1 MAEPIIAEKYMLI
14 RHIGGG
20 GMGQIWETEDLRLQR
35 RVALKL
41 MSAEHVQSPES
52 RARFEREATAIAQL
66 RNQHVVHIYDYG
78 IDRGIDEERPYIAM
92 ELLEGEDLQRR
103 LDHVR
108 RLPLRA
114 VASIVTQAARGL
126 AAAHAAGI
134 VHRDLKPGNVFLA
147 RTEADEV
154 VKLLDFGVV
163 TMLSRTDDLR
173 LTGGG
178 GLIGTPTYMSPEQM
192 RGSLVDHRSDLW
204 SLGVLAYCALT
215 GELPFAAQTL
225 AALVMGICTE
235 PFPPPSSLVPE
246 LSPELDRFFERALAK
261 DPTQRFRS
269 AREMAAAFAAL
280 AAGNERRPAKILI
293 ADDEPDV
300 STLIKQ
306 CFRRQIR
313 EGIYNFVFAEDGEG
327 ALAALR
333 SHPDIDVILTDINM
347 PRMDGLTLLAHIGD
361 VTPHARAVVVSAYGD
376 MQNIRT
382 AMNRGAFDFLV
393 KPIALNDLELT
404 IEKTLKQVREL
415 RDNSR
420 SNREND
426 LLRTFAS
433 PLAVERL
440 RSPDGFG
447 ACEVAEGTVAFLD
460 LAGFH
465 DAVRGKRAEE
475 TVRMLNAN
483 LDVIALELSMRGGM
497 VDRFLGDCVMAL
509 FRGPDHVAR
518 ALDAC
523 LVVRAQLETLARR
536 AGETSAF
543 VPGISIGV
551 ATGELIIAEVGSRS
565 CRRLD
570 CTVLGEVVS
579 VAAQLQAAAE
589 RNQILVSGDVHAK
602 AAGFQ
607 CAPRGQ
613 RAFVGATGPV
623 EVFEI
628 LGRATAAQGAA
639 AGAQGDIPTLEI
651 RSSRATSA
659 S

>member
-1 MAEPIIAEKYMLI
+1 MAEPLIAGKYMLI

-35 RVALKL
+35 RIALKL
-41 MSAEHVQSPES
+41 MSAEQVESPES
-52 RARFEREATAIAQL
+52 CARFEREAKAIAQL

-78 IDRGIDEERPYIAM
+78 IDHGIDEERPYIAM

-103 LDHVR
+103 LDRVR
-108 RLPLRA
+108 RLPLPA

-147 RTEADEV
+147 RAEAGEV

-163 TMLSRTDDLR
+163 TMLSGTDDLR

-192 RGSLVDHRSDLW
+192 RGAVVDHRSDLW
-204 SLGVLAYCALT
+204 SLGVLAYCTLT
-215 GELPFAAQTL
+215 GELPFSGQTL
-225 AALVMGICTE
+225 GGLVVGICTE
-235 PFPPPSSLVPE
+235 PFPPPSSLVPG

-269 AREMAAAFAAL
+269 AREMAAALSAL

-300 STLIKQ
+300 SALIKQ

-313 EGIYNFVFAEDGEG
+313 EGIYNFVFAGDGES
-327 ALAALR
+327 ALAELR
-333 SHPDIDVILTDINM
+333 NHPDTDVVLTDINM
-347 PRMDGLTLLAHIGD
+347 PRMDGLTLLPHIGD

-393 KPIALNDLELT
+393 KPIDFKDLELT

-420 SNREND
+420 SSRENE

-447 ACEVAEGTVAFLD
+447 ACEVVEGTVAFLD

-465 DAVRGKRAEE
+465 DAARDKRSEE

-483 LDVIALELSMRGGM
+483 LDVIALELSMRGGII
-497 VDRFLGDCVMAL
+497 DRFLGDCVVAV
-509 FRGPDHVAR
+509 FRGPSHVAS

-589 RNQILVSGDVHAK
+589 RNQILVSGEVHAR
-602 AAGFQ
+602 AAGFE

-613 RAFVGATGPV
+613 RPFVGARGPV
-623 EVFEI
+623 QVVEV
-628 LGRATAAQGAA
+628 LSRT
-639 AGAQGDIPTLEI
+639 AGAQGPVGSAQGEVVTLEI
-651 RSSRATSA
+651 RSSRAS
-659 S
+659 SPG

>member
-1 MAEPIIAEKYMLI
+1 MAEPIIAGKYMLI

-20 GMGQIWETEDLRLQR
+20 GMGQIWESQDLRLQR

-41 MSAEHVQSPES
+41 MSAEHVESPES
-52 RARFEREATAIAQL
+52 CARFDREAKSIAQL

-78 IDRGIDEERPYIAM
+78 IDHGLDEERPYIAM

-103 LDHVR
+103 IDRVR
-108 RLPLRA
+108 RLPLPA

-147 RTEADEV
+147 RTEAEEV

-163 TMLSRTDDLR
+163 TMLSKSDDLR

-192 RGSLVDHRSDLW
+192 RGAVVDHRSDLW

-215 GELPFAAQTL
+215 GELPFTAKTL
-225 AALVMGICTE
+225 GGLVVGICTE
-235 PFPPPSSLVPE
+235 PFPPASSLVPG

-300 STLIKQ
+300 SALIKQ

-313 EGIYNFVFAEDGEG
+313 EGIYSFVFAEDGES
-327 ALAALR
+327 ALAELR
-333 SHPDIDVILTDINM
+333 NHPDTDVVLTDINM
-347 PRMDGLTLLAHIGD
+347 PRMDGLTLLPHIGD

-393 KPIALNDLELT
+393 KPIDFKDLELT

-420 SNREND
+420 SSREND

-440 RSPDGFG
+440 RCPDGFG

-465 DAVRGKRAEE
+465 DAARGKRSEE

-497 VDRFLGDCVMAL
+497 IDRFLGDCVMAL
-509 FRGPDHVAR
+509 FRGPTHVAS

-543 VPGISIGV
+543 VPGISVGV
-551 ATGELIIAEVGSRS
+551 ATGELIIAELGSRS

-579 VAAQLQAAAE
+579 VAAQLQAAAG
-589 RNQILVSGDVHAK
+589 RNEILVSGEVHTK
-602 AAGFQ
+602 ATGFQ

-613 RAFVGATGPV
+613 RAFVGARGPV
-623 EVFEI
+623 QVFEV
-628 LGRATAAQGAA
+628 LGRGPAAQGSVG
-639 AGAQGDIPTLEI
+639 AGQGDVATLEI
-651 RSSRATSA
+651 RSSRATSP

>member
-1 MAEPIIAEKYMLI
+1 MAEPIIAGKYMLI

-20 GMGQIWETEDLRLQR
+20 GMGQIWESQDLRLQR
-35 RVALKL
+35 RIALKL
-41 MSAEHVQSPES
+41 MSAEHVESPES
-52 RARFEREATAIAQL
+52 CARFDREAKSIAQL

-78 IDRGIDEERPYIAM
+78 IDHGLDEERPYIAM

-103 LDHVR
+103 IDRVR
-108 RLPLRA
+108 RLPLPA

-147 RTEADEV
+147 RTEAEEV

-163 TMLSRTDDLR
+163 TMLSKSDDLR

-192 RGSLVDHRSDLW
+192 RGAVVDHRSDLW

-215 GELPFAAQTL
+215 GELPFTAKTL
-225 AALVMGICTE
+225 GGLVVGICTE
-235 PFPPPSSLVPE
+235 PFPPASSLVPG

-300 STLIKQ
+300 SALIKQ

-313 EGIYNFVFAEDGEG
+313 EGIYNFVFAEDGES
-327 ALAALR
+327 ALAELR
-333 SHPDIDVILTDINM
+333 NHPDTDVVLTDINM
-347 PRMDGLTLLAHIGD
+347 PRMDGLTLLPHIGD

-393 KPIALNDLELT
+393 KPIDFKDLELT

-420 SNREND
+420 SSREND

-440 RSPDGFG
+440 RCPDGFG

-465 DAVRGKRAEE
+465 DAARGKRSEE

-497 VDRFLGDCVMAL
+497 IDRFLGDCVMAL
-509 FRGPDHVAR
+509 FRGPTHVAS

-543 VPGISIGV
+543 VPGISVGV
-551 ATGELIIAEVGSRS
+551 ATGELIIAELGSRS

-579 VAAQLQAAAE
+579 VAAQLQAAAG
-589 RNQILVSGDVHAK
+589 RNEILVSGEVHTK
-602 AAGFQ
+602 ATGFQ

-613 RAFVGATGPV
+613 RAFVGARGPV
-623 EVFEI
+623 QVFEV
-628 LGRATAAQGAA
+628 LGRGPAAQGSVG
-639 AGAQGDIPTLEI
+639 AGQGDVATLEI
-651 RSSRATSA
+651 RSSRATSP